1 MPALQIIMRI
11 PGLLIGIS
19 VHEYAHAR
27 IAYNLGDDTAAREGR
42 LTLEPWAHLDLI
54 GSIMLLL
61 FGFGWARPVSVNPYM
76 LRDPR
81 KDMAKVAVA
90 GPVANLITAAVLQ
103 IITVLFYTRV
113 RFAGTAWAY
122 LPMVIQDAAWIN
134 ASLAFFNMVPIPP
147 LDGSKILQVF
157 LPARAYG
164 VWDFIERYGPLLLI
178 IFVSLRL
185 VSVFVMPFVSGYM
198 TVIQNVAFRIS
209 MLIFK

>member
-1 MPALQIIMRI
+1 MPALEIIMRI

-27 IAYNLGDDTAAREGR
+27 MAYNLGDDTAAREGR

-54 GSIMLLL
+54 GSMMLLL
-61 FGFGWARPVSVNPYM
+61 FGFGWARPVLVNPYM
-76 LRDPR
+76 LRNPR

-103 IITVLFYTRV
+103 TVTVLLYTRV
-113 RFAGTAWAY
+113 HFAGTSWAY
-122 LPMVIQDAAWIN
+122 LPMIIQDAAWIN

-164 VWDFIERYGPLLLI
+164 VWDFIERYGPVLLI
-178 IFVSLRL
+178 MFVSLRL
-185 VSVFVMPFVSGYM
+185 VSTFIMPFVSGYM
-198 TVIQNVAFRIS
+198 TLIQNMAFRIS